1 MLLID
6 KDDYKLSDNELTEYL
21 LESAEKHGFTDID
34 SISTNQ
40 FNVLLCDIGSKF
52 FNNNILF
59 TCNRFSLD
67 ENIIDPLCNY
77 YIYICSLYNKCI
89 SMYNFCNMINIDYEL
104 LEGWKSCDVT
114 SCKFKIIKRLTDKRE
129 QYIKDK
135 LTDSN
140 NVVGSIAVANHEY
153 KWTNGSNAGN
163 TTINVLSGSSLPD
176 LIAKIAD
183 NNGVQ
188 ALPPSKEL

>member
-1 MLLID
+1 MNIID
-6 KDDYKLSDNELTEYL
+6 NDNYKLTDNEIIDYIDNIA
-21 LESAEKHGFTDID
+21 LENEWDIY

-40 FNVLLCDIGSKF
+40 FNYILERVGSRF
-52 FNNNILF
+52 FADTSILF
-59 TCNRFSLD
+59 IHPQQLNVD
-67 ENIIDPLCNY
+67 IIDKLCN
-77 YIYICSLYNKCI
+77 IYISLCYKYNKSI
-89 SMYNFCNMINIDYEL
+89 SVYNFCNMLNISYEF
-104 LEGWKSCDVT
+104 LEVWKSADVT
-114 SCKFKIIKRLTDKRE
+114 SCKYKIIKTLTDKRE

-140 NVVGSIAVANHEY
+140 NVVGAIAVANNEY
-153 KWTNGSNAGN
+153 KWTNGSNSGN

-188 ALPPSKEL
+188 ALPPSE

>member
-21 LESAEKHGFTDID
+21 LESADKHGFSDIN
-34 SISTNQ
+34 SITTNQ

-52 FNNNILF
+52 FNNNILY
-59 TCNRFSLD
+59 NHNHYSLD
-67 ENIIDPLCNY
+67 ENIIDLLCNY

-89 SMYNFCNMINIDYEL
+89 SMYNFCNMINIEMSVV
-104 LEGWKSCDVT
+104 EAWKGCDLT
-114 SCKFKIIKRLTDKRE
+114 SKNYAVYKRLTDTRE
-129 QYIKDK
+129 GYIKSK
-135 LTDSN
+135 LIDSN
-140 NVVGSIAVANHEY
+140 NVVGSIAVANQEF
-153 KWTNGSNAGN
+153 KWTNGSNSGN

-188 ALPPSKEL
+188 ALPPSE